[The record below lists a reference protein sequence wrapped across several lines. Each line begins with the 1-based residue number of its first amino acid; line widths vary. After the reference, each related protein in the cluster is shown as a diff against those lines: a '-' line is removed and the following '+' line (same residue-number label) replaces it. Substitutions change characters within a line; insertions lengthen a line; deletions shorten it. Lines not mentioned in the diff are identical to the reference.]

1 MLPFSPPVN
10 LPNTMV
16 VSLQTLESKL
26 AQERIEIDHLQ
37 GQLEVAREKA
47 ERDKDALKK
56 AARLVQGKSYTHVSS
71 WN

>member
-1 MLPFSPPVN
+1 MA
-10 LPNTMV
+10 

-37 GQLEVAREKA
+37 GQLEVAREKT

-56 AARLVQGKSYTHVSS
+56 AARLVKV
-71 WN
+71 